1 VNIEIVWEAE
11 NELHESIEYYEEIE
25 AGLGV
30 RLKEEVRQAIQW
42 IRNNPLLPRI
52 RPKGYRRVNL
62 RAFPY
67 YIAYFVN
74 ADTIWIL
81 AVAHGRRSPEF
92 WLERRK
98 QAR

>member
-1 VNIEIVWEAE
+1 MNIEIVREAE
-11 NELHESIEYYEEIE
+11 DELYGSIEYYEEIE
-25 AGLGV
+25 PGLGV
-30 RLKEEVRQAIQW
+30 RFKEEVRQAIQW
-42 IRNNPLLPRI
+42 IHSNPLLPRI

-67 YIAYFVN
+67 YIAYFIN

-81 AVAHGRRSPEF
+81 AVAHGRRRPEF

-98 QAR
+98 QLP